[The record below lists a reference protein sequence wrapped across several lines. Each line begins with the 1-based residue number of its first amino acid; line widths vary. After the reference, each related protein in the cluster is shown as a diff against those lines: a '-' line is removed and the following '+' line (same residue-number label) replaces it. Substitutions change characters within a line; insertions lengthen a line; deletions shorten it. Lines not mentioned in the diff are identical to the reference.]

1 MSPNRFFSP
10 TTLALAATLMACIPD
25 ADSPDPTGPG
35 SRGEVKPTL
44 KVDGPGIDRSRFQ
57 PALFPGLDWGC
68 RWVSGQAQIFC
79 NANALAFDVLDPFT
93 PVIEC
98 ADGGT
103 VYAKSSR
110 NLIAKRYYDGDYRLV
125 RRVLHWY
132 KHNAVLSRHPDGSR
146 PTASGNE
153 NFFET
158 NDYSIPGNVDD
169 GVTTILRGTE
179 TDIRLDAPGHEILVL
194 DKGELRIDPSGG
206 LTILSGRWDF
216 FTDEGAANARICDAL
231 K

>member
-10 TTLALAATLMACIPD
+10 TTLALAATLMACSPD
-25 ADSPDPTGPG
+25 AYSPDPTGPG
-35 SRGEVKPTL
+35 SGGEVTPTL
-44 KVDGPGIDRSRFQ
+44 KADGPGIDRSRFQ

-68 RWVSGQAQIFC
+68 RWVSGQNQIFC

-93 PVIEC
+93 PVFEC

-103 VYAKSSR
+103 VYAKLSR
-110 NLIAKRYYDGDYRLV
+110 NLIAKRYYDSDYRLV

-132 KHNAVLSRHPDGSR
+132 QNNAVLSRNPDGSG
-146 PTASGNE
+146 PTASVSE

-158 NDYSIPGNVDD
+158 NDYSIPGNTDD
-169 GVTTILRGTE
+169 GVTTTLRGTE
-179 TDIRLDAPGHEILVL
+179 VEIRLDAPGHEIIVL
-194 DKGELRIDPSGG
+194 HKGELRIDPSGG

-216 FTDEGAANARICDAL
+216 FTDEGAFNARICDAL
-231 K
+231 E